1 MVVNARN
8 TAQRHKKDTEHIIV
22 NKTEDT
28 GMQSVFILGGN
39 WTRAPA
45 PFLWQAR
52 EGVGGLGQ
60 GAGLGTI
67 V

>member
-8 TAQRHKKDTEHIIV
+8 TAQRHKKDTEHIMV
-22 NKTEDT
+22 NKTVDT
-28 GMQSVFILGGN
+28 GMQVYSCGN

-52 EGVGGLGQ
+52 EGAEVVVEV
-60 GAGLGTI
+60 AGLGTS

>member
-45 PFLWQAR
+45 TFLWQAR
-52 EGVGGLGQ
+52 VGVEVVV
-60 GAGLGTI
+60 AGLGTF